1 MTTEG
6 DARVLG
12 GGEQDATMVDCE
24 EKGRPPGDPPDRS
37 WVQKVVGS
45 VGGGLPVLWRSRGS
59 DGYEWDVYKVY
70 DCEGVRQTCF
80 SPGVDSE
87 AERIIRFEKEEEFL
101 AALTGGPWR
110 VFGSHLTVQAWVWK
124 ADKGLPQ
131 YVVRARFARICV
143 EVDLTRPLKETV
155 MVNDERYYVAYEGLM
170 NICSGCGM
178 YGHLVHACPHGAK
191 DKSIVDPR
199 RRKAVPLANKAMNTV
214 GEVDKGGVSHR
225 QSLGNEKVPVVTISN
240 NFGDL
245 EVDMESEGLRQEG
258 DIREENKE
266 NEIIPNQNING
277 DDGVQGKLVVFGMTE
292 ATKASGP
299 SGGCKEIRTG
309 PNKNVVGNGL
319 RPNLPKLAKPTRG
332 LVFGLVRGELQ
343 MSVKGKRL
351 RMDKGTVGRP
361 GAIFETHAAG
371 DRASRIC
378 HGLGFE
384 NSFRV
389 DAARQSGGLWLLWR
403 NGIGTVDVVHLTKQF
418 IHATVVNGT
427 EMVNV
432 IVVYAVPSA
441 SRRSGL
447 WISLS
452 HVIRGAMVWW

>member
-1 MTTEG
+1 
-6 DARVLG
+6 
-12 GGEQDATMVDCE
+12 MVDCE

-45 VGGGLPVLWRSRGS
+45 VGGGLPVLWRLSLKFPSGR
-59 DGYEWDVYKVY
+59 DGELVITIGPEVLTAMNGMCTKCMTVKVLGRHVSLPPAGAMY
-70 DCEGVRQTCF
+70 VMDL
-80 SPGVDSE
+80 P
-87 AERIIRFEKEEEFL
+87 RIFFKIRFEKEEEFL

-110 VFGSHLTVQAWVWK
+110 VFGSHLTVQAWSPKFHPMTDEIVTT
-124 ADKGLPQ
+124 P

-191 DKSIVDPR
+191 DKSIVDVSRSNPR

-361 GAIFETHAAG
+361 GGLFTTNRENQWTGMAAIQENLHEG
-371 DRASRIC
+371 DDGQICRIV
-378 HGLGFE
+378 G
-384 NSFRV
+384 R
-389 DAARQSGGLWLLWR
+389 
-403 NGIGTVDVVHLTKQF
+403 
-418 IHATVVNGT
+418 
-427 EMVNV
+427 
-432 IVVYAVPSA
+432 
-441 SRRSGL
+441 
-447 WISLS
+447 
-452 HVIRGAMVWW
+452 